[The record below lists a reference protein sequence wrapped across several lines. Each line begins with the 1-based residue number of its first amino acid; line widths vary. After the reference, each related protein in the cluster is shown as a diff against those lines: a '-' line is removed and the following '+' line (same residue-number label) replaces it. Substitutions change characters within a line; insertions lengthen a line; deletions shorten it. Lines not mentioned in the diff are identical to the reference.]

1 VALAVAGVAR
11 VAHAPGADGAGRV
24 QRAVSAWGNGHPGT
38 SVAVWRIDDERPEI
52 VADGAV
58 FDRRR
63 TGPKWRPHYWRFAAP
78 LSGLSSNQSYV
89 GDGQSSQATAPERGT
104 GARVRAALQS
114 VGIRHTGRVV
124 TGRTSQ
130 GGRDPRYT
138 PLGRTSSPPLARI
151 LRLMNHTSDNHIAET
166 VLKGLAGGE
175 RPATTAAA
183 AARVEARLGESGVL
197 GEQDQVVDGSG
208 LSRANKIS
216 AASLARLV
224 AAADRDKG
232 WGAALIASLPRG
244 GEGTLVR
251 RLRSPRVKNRV
262 RAKTGFLNGVTSLA
276 GRVVS
281 RRGHRYAFAILLE
294 AENTAGGR
302 RLQDGVVN
310 LLARGVEDPPPSAP
324 G

>member
-1 VALAVAGVAR
+1 
-11 VAHAPGADGAGRV
+11 
-24 QRAVSAWGNGHPGT
+24 
-38 SVAVWRIDDERPEI
+38 
-52 VADGAV
+52 
-58 FDRRR
+58 
-63 TGPKWRPHYWRFAAP
+63 
-78 LSGLSSNQSYV
+78 
-89 GDGQSSQATAPERGT
+89 
-104 GARVRAALQS
+104 
-114 VGIRHTGRVV
+114 
-124 TGRTSQ
+124 
-130 GGRDPRYT
+130 
-138 PLGRTSSPPLARI
+138 
-151 LRLMNHTSDNHIAET
+151 MNHTSDNHIAET

-175 RPATTAAA
+175 RRATTAAA
-183 AARVEARLGESGVL
+183 AARAQARLRESGVL

-224 AAADRDKG
+224 AADRDTG
-232 WGAALIASLPRG
+232 WGAALIASLSRD

-281 RRGHRYAFAILLE
+281 RRGHRDAFAILIE
-294 AENTAGGR
+294 AENTAKGR

-310 LLARGVEDPPPSAP
+310 LLARGVEDLPSSAP